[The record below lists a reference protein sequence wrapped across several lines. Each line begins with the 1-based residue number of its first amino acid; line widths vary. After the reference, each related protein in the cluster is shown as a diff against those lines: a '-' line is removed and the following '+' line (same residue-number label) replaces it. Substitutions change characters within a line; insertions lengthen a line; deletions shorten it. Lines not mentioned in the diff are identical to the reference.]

1 MNDTR
6 GILRNRA
13 IPWRWLT
20 RLLSLVI
27 NSVFL
32 LILCLAITNEDR
44 PQGPAIAVLVLL
56 SLTMAGSFAAWR
68 WENAGGA
75 VVIVGALGT
84 GIAAYSAS
92 LKLGLGSQS
101 LLPAFIYGIP
111 FLVIG
116 ILFWICGHRAIAGP
130 VE

>member
-1 MNDTR
+1 MNNTR
-6 GILRNRA
+6 GILSNRG
-13 IPWRWLT
+13 ISLRWVT

-44 PQGPAIAVLVLL
+44 PQGLAIAILVLL
-56 SLTMAGSFAAWR
+56 ILTMAGSLAAWR
-68 WENAGGA
+68 WERAGGV
-75 VVIVGALGT
+75 VVITGALGT

-92 LKLGLGSQS
+92 LKLELGSQS
-101 LLPAFIYGIP
+101 FLPALIYGIP

-116 ILFWICGHRAIAGP
+116 VSFWVCGHRAMTGS